1 MYTAVHT
8 FSPGSL
14 PGFFFFSL
22 LLLNILHT
30 HTHIPHAPLSRPSTL
45 PVVATP
51 GARARQEG
59 TMMKCGV
66 GGRAAEPWRAGL
78 LPKDSGGGFGPWALR
93 RSRKHTGK
101 VHGVHTKNSG
111 RRV

>member
-1 MYTAVHT
+1 MELDTAVYT

-22 LLLNILHT
+22 LLLNVLHT
-30 HTHIPHAPLSRPSTL
+30 HTHIPHAPLSRPSPL

-59 TMMKCGV
+59 TMMKSDV
-66 GGRAAEPWRAGL
+66 GGRAAEPGRAGL
-78 LPKDSGGGFGPWALR
+78 PPKDSGGEFGPWAFR
-93 RSRKHTGK
+93 RGRKHTVVRYTGY
-101 VHGVHTKNSG
+101 T
-111 RRV
+111 